1 MRVSLIGFVAFGAI
15 ARQRHLAVKLIR
27 GPGYR
32 GCVNSQANRRPE
44 AGGHERAGFIRVRL
58 TAAHGSPLTSCGVGL
73 HTFGPV
79 PAQGTSPAPG
89 VCPSPAM

>member
-1 MRVSLIGFVAFGAI
+1 MRVSLVGFMAFGAT
-15 ARQRHLAVKLIR
+15 ARQRHRAVKLIR

-32 GCVNSQANRRPE
+32 GCVNSQADRRP
-44 AGGHERAGFIRVRL
+44 ERAGFIRVRL

-73 HTFGPV
+73 HAFGPV